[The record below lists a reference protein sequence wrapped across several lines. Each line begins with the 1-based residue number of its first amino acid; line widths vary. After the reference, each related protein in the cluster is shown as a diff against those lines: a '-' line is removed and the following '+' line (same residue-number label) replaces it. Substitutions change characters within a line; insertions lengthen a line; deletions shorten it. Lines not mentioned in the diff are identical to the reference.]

1 MQKILNKL
9 SGQNSVKGATVILI
23 VTLFLSNIL
32 GLVRDH
38 FLAQKITTS
47 MLDTYYTAFRIPD
60 LIFNLLILGAI
71 TASFIPVFSQYL
83 TKNNLKEAWH
93 ISNSFLNIGV
103 VILSIAL
110 IILFFL
116 MPTIIPW
123 MVPDFDAEKMKT
135 TINLSRL
142 LLISP
147 LLFTISYTFGSIL
160 NSFKRFLIYSLAPLV
175 YNLCIILATIFFTDQ
190 YSVYAVAYGVLI
202 GAFLHMFI
210 QFIQLK
216 ILGYKHKFV
225 FDWKNKSVQK
235 IFYLMIPRAVGLGV
249 NQIMLVV
256 YTAIASTFVAGSIAI
271 FNLADNIQTMP
282 TVVFGI
288 SFATAIFPTLTE
300 HINLGKMQDFSIHIF
315 KSVRS
320 IIYVLIPITLIII
333 LLRAQIVRLI
343 LGSGYFGWD
352 QTILTYNTLAMFC
365 ISLLA
370 QGLIPL
376 FARAFYAM
384 SDTKTP
390 TYVSIASV
398 IIGIVLGYIFGCL
411 WGVVGL
417 ALAFSCASIF
427 NALALYV
434 VLSRNVKEIKQES
447 KGIGL
452 YTLKVVLATL
462 LMGIIIQLVKYGVTY
477 FVDMDRFWG
486 ILTQTFLA
494 ATTGIILYAYIS
506 RLFGCEEQQQVVQ
519 LIKKYL
525 LPNAKKQS

>member
-9 SGQNSVKGATVILI
+9 SGQNSIKGATIILI

-32 GLVRDH
+32 GLARDH

-47 MLDTYYTAFRIPD
+47 ILDTYYTAFRIPD

-71 TASFIPVFSQYL
+71 TASFIPVFSKYL
-83 TKNNLKEAWH
+83 TKDNLKEAWH
-93 ISNSFLNIGV
+93 VSNSFLNIGV
-103 VILSIAL
+103 VILTIAL
-110 IILFFL
+110 VILFFL
-116 MPTIIPW
+116 MPVLIPW
-123 MVPDFDAEKMKT
+123 MVPNFDTEKMQT
-135 TINLSRL
+135 TINLSRML
-142 LLISP
+142 LLSP
-147 LLFTISYTFGSIL
+147 LFFTISYTFGSIL
-160 NSFKRFLIYSLAPLV
+160 NSFKRFLIYSLAPLI
-175 YNLCIILATIFFTDQ
+175 YNLCIIIATLFFTDKFGI
-190 YSVYAVAYGVLI
+190 YAVAYGVLI

-216 ILGYKHKFV
+216 FIGYKYEFV

-235 IFYLMIPRAVGLGV
+235 IFYLMIPRAIGLGV

-300 HINLGKMQDFSIHIF
+300 HINLGKKQDFSIHIF
-315 KSVRS
+315 KSIRS
-320 IIYVLIPITLIII
+320 ITYVLIPISILII

-384 SDTKTP
+384 HNTKTP
-390 TYVSIASV
+390 TYVSVASV
-398 IIGIVLGYIFGCL
+398 IIGIVFGYVFGII

-427 NALALYV
+427 NALALYII
-434 VLSRNVKEIKQES
+434 LSREVKEIKQES
-447 KGIGL
+447 KGIGK
-452 YTLKVVLATL
+452 YIFQVLAATL
-462 LMGIIIQLVKYGVTY
+462 VMGIVAQIVKYGSTY
-477 FVDMDRFWG
+477 FVDMNRFWG
-486 ILTQTFLA
+486 VLTQTILA
-494 ATTGIILYAYIS
+494 SIAGVITYAYIS
-506 RLFGCEEQQQVVQ
+506 RLFGCEEQQQVIQ

-525 LPNAKKQS
+525 TPNGKK